1 MNRTKLFGVLT
12 VLALAALSA
21 GVYGLYIPNDPQ
33 KAAPQRGARPRPPGA
48 PSTGQAVPRPSAPA
62 RPRPA
67 GPGRIVIPYHHG
79 YRYPYPGVT
88 LGFWYDYPYPYGY
101 PVPPGY
107 VLATPDT
114 VSGSVRLDG
123 SPRDAAVY
131 VDGYYTGIVDDFNG
145 VFRHL
150 TLTAGP
156 HSIEIRKPGFETL
169 AVNVYVQP
177 RQTIRYRETMQPVQP
192 DSSSAQTESGA
203 VTAPAGSDVPLGPPG
218 DLRLDV
224 KPKDAQVY
232 IDGYYVGIVDDF
244 NGRYQRLN
252 LAPGP
257 HHVELGATGYE
268 LLAFDINIEPRQTVD
283 YRGNLTPSKP

>member
-1 MNRTKLFGVLT
+1 MNRTKLFAVIAA
-12 VLALAALSA
+12 LALAALTA
-21 GVYGLYIPNDPQ
+21 GVYGFNVLNDPQ
-33 KAAPQRGARPRPPGA
+33 KSAPQRGTRPRPPGA
-48 PSTGQAVPRPSAPA
+48 PATGQAVPRPSPPA

-67 GPGRIVIPYHHG
+67 GPGRVAPYPYG

-107 VLATPDT
+107 VFAAPETA
-114 VSGSVRLDG
+114 SGSVRLDV
-123 SPRDAAVY
+123 SPKDAAVY
-131 VDGYYTGIVDDFNG
+131 VDGYYAGIVDDFKG

-169 AVNVYVQP
+169 VVDVYVQP
-177 RQTIRYRETMQPVQP
+177 RQTITYRETMQPTQP
-192 DSSSAQTESGA
+192 GSSSAQAESGA
-203 VTAPAGSDVPLGPPG
+203 VTAPLSSDVLLGAPG

-232 IDGYYVGIVDDF
+232 VDGYYVGIVDDF
-244 NGRYQRLN
+244 SGRYQRLN

-257 HHVELGATGYE
+257 HHVELRATGYE
-268 LLAFDINIEPRQTVD
+268 LLAFDVNSEPRQTVD